1 MPPLFQAIS
10 DLQPGLSRIALQLRL
25 IHQYILPS
33 FQNNGEVFSSECIY
47 HDRSGNQI
55 HASIP
60 KGLISKFEMFMEEGK
75 LYAIKNFVVAN
86 NFIRYKTTNSKYKL
100 LMYKQTEIF
109 ELFVENFPRVMFN
122 FKPFEDIHSI
132 DNIQSGKLFD
142 VIGVIVSTNI
152 PQGKEVNGKSTKLMD
167 FIIEDLEKKTL
178 SCTLWDIHADQL
190 YNFLIKYPEDPVI
203 VILQYC
209 RPSAYKGEIKVTNA
223 YHATKVIFD
232 ENMTEIKEFKEEF
245 EKGGK
250 TTPTSITDLTLVD
263 ATKRTDNNNDFETE
277 FKTLSHL
284 QTDDKVKFRMKC
296 NSTNAAQMQ

>member
-25 IHQYILPS
+25 IRRYILPS
-33 FQNNGEVFSSECIY
+33 FQNNGEVFSSESIY
-47 HDRSGNQI
+47 HDRSGNRI

-60 KGLISKFEMFMEEGK
+60 KGLISKFEMFMEDGK

-86 NFIRYKTTNSKYKL
+86 NFIRYKTTN
-100 LMYKQTEIF
+100 
-109 ELFVENFPRVMFN
+109 NA
-122 FKPFEDIHSI
+122 
-132 DNIQSGKLFD
+132 
-142 VIGVIVSTNI
+142 IGVIVSTNI

-178 SCTLWDIHADQL
+178 SCTLWDSHADQL

-209 RPSAYKGEIKVTNA
+209 RPTAYKGEIKVTNA

-284 QTDDKVKFRMKC
+284 QTDGKVKFRMKC
-296 NSTNAAQMQ
+296 SSTNAAQMQ